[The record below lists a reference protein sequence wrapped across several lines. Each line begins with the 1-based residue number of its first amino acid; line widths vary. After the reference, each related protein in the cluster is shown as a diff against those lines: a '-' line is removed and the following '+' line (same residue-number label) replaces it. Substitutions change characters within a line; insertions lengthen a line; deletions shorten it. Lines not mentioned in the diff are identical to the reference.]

1 MSNLIDLPK
10 KLMLIF
16 ELLHEYYG
24 NQNWWPSESQFETIV
39 GAILTQNTA
48 WKNADYAILNLKEA
62 NLMAPS
68 AIRSVDISVLAETIR
83 PSGYFNSKAI
93 KLKAI
98 CAFLEFF
105 NDDPS
110 QWESMNLRELRSQL
124 LGVYGIGPET
134 ADDIVLYV
142 ANMPS
147 FVIDSYTQ
155 RIISRVIPN
164 LEVDKYDEFKALFEN
179 HLPRDAKLFNEYHAL
194 LDTHA
199 KELCHKK
206 IPSCNKCPLMKHCGS
221 FLNHSTGKFDA

>member
-1 MSNLIDLPK
+1 
-10 KLMLIF
+10 MLIF

-24 NQNWWPSESQFETIV
+24 DQDWWPSESQFETIV

-48 WKNADYAILNLKEA
+48 WKNAEYAILNLKEA

-98 CAFLEFF
+98 CAFLEFY

-164 LEVDKYDEFKALFEN
+164 LEVSKYDEFKALFEN

-194 LDTHA
+194 LDKHA

>member
-1 MSNLIDLPK
+1 
-10 KLMLIF
+10 MLIF

-24 NQNWWPSESQFETIV
+24 DQNWWPSESQFETIV

-48 WKNADYAILNLKEA
+48 WKNAEYAILNLKEA

-98 CAFLEFF
+98 CTFLEFY

-147 FVIDSYTQ
+147 FVSKCA
-155 RIISRVIPN
+155 SSS
-164 LEVDKYDEFKALFEN
+164 
-179 HLPRDAKLFNEYHAL
+179 LPSIA
-194 LDTHA
+194 
-199 KELCHKK
+199 
-206 IPSCNKCPLMKHCGS
+206 
-221 FLNHSTGKFDA
+221 

>member
-1 MSNLIDLPK
+1 MSNLIDFPK

-48 WKNADYAILNLKEA
+48 WKNAEYAILNLKEA

-98 CAFLEFF
+98 CAFLEFY

-164 LEVDKYDEFKALFEN
+164 LEVSKYDEFKALFEN
-179 HLPRDAKLFNEYHAL
+179 NLPHDAKLFNEYHAL

-199 KELCHKK
+199 KERCHKK

-221 FLNHSTGKFDA
+221 FLTHSTGKFDA

>member
-1 MSNLIDLPK
+1 
-10 KLMLIF
+10 MLIF

-24 NQNWWPSESQFETIV
+24 DQNWWPSESQFETIV

-48 WKNADYAILNLKEA
+48 WKNAEYAILNLKEA

-98 CAFLEFF
+98 CAFLEFY

-164 LEVDKYDEFKALFEN
+164 LEVSKYDEFKALFEN

-194 LDTHA
+194 LDPHA